1 MEFGH
6 RPNVHIFIVK
16 FLHDILMGVCIA
28 FYDIA
33 EIFHLAGKNIA
44 CRQNSQQVGE
54 EEDLDHESVAK
65 KSCLNVY
72 S

>member
-6 RPNVHIFIVK
+6 RPNVHIYIVK
-16 FLHDILMGVCIA
+16 FLHDILMGGIA

-33 EIFHLAGKNIA
+33 EIFHLAAKNIA